1 MRPPR
6 GVVVAAGLLIAVVAI
21 GAVLIT
27 SLGRPP
33 DRTETGVVVGI
44 DAVSLTNV
52 RGFTLRTPDGRTVSF
67 RIGALENQAQFPP
80 GHLTEH
86 EATASP
92 IRVTYRSEGTDLVAV
107 RLEDA
112 TPAAAP
118 SALPSAA
125 SSAG

>member
-1 MRPPR
+1 
-6 GVVVAAGLLIAVVAI
+6 VVVATGLIIAVVAI
-21 GAVLIT
+21 GAILIT
-27 SLGRPP
+27 SLARPA
-33 DRTETGVVVGI
+33 DRTETGVVVAI

-67 RIGALENQAQFPP
+67 RIGSLENQAEFPP

-112 TPAAAP
+112 TPAAAS
-118 SALPSAA
+118 SAPPSAA
-125 SSAG
+125 PSAR

>member
-1 MRPPR
+1 
-6 GVVVAAGLLIAVVAI
+6 VVVAAGLIIAVVAI
-21 GAVLIT
+21 GAILIT
-27 SLGRPP
+27 SLARPA
-33 DRTETGVVVGI
+33 DRIETGVVVAI

-67 RIGALENQAQFPP
+67 RIGSLENQAEFPP

-112 TPAAAP
+112 TPAAAS
-118 SALPSAA
+118 SAPPSAA
-125 SSAG
+125 PSAR